1 MANLSD
7 YFKDLMTNKSIYMK
21 GVIYS
26 KIYYDLIKDYYS
38 INLQKDYLYIFENSV
53 FKPLILSILI
63 VILLSII
70 LKFTAIILLNIS
82 DFLGRKLFYYKP
94 KLSMLFI
101 QKKWLRHFIIS
112 NNESKISENIANNI
126 FLLVSFLIYLFF
138 TNNYYLVSI
147 IFLVTFFFQNMILSY
162 NRNMVKYLLDNF
174 DFDKQE
180 WKNLTEKEKNENVIY
195 IK

>member
-70 LKFTAIILLNIS
+70 LKFTAILLLNIS

-138 TNNYYLVSI
+138 TNNYFLVSI

-174 DFDKQE
+174 DFEKQE
-180 WKNLTEKEKNENVIY
+180 WKNLTENEKNENVIY

>member
-7 YFKDLMTNKSIYMK
+7 YFKDLMTNQSIYMK

-38 INLQKDYLYIFENSV
+38 VNLQKDYLYIFENSV

-138 TNNYYLVSI
+138 TNNYFLVSI